1 MKSEAEL
8 SDKEWRQ
15 MRRQMSKL
23 DFEPV
28 PETPALLS
36 RSLFGESGQEL
47 ASIYEEKPEMIRES
61 APACHCQSSPKNRS
75 SAELPSTSVAVSPK
89 ITKRYHPQ
97 EQKRPPE
104 STFELDDSE
113 LAALDAQMAAAQ
125 DATRRLVMGAFLNLK
140 AKKAKTEAL
149 ERMKLSAAHAS
160 DIEILQVVSSAAF
173 ITVEELKVKVAKA
186 EEQRDQSIKLLDR
199 FSEFNVKQSRL
210 NQARSVE
217 RSVAACFHAWN
228 EMARQRTAKYTALR
242 HVLAQACKRQQLASF
257 RFWKES
263 AQMFLLQRQLQDQR
277 DRFENRILEMAKEYQ
292 LQIQQLQH
300 DIDEAKC
307 QVDESQKCRRKLE
320 EDLRLVFLRGVSAM
334 NIEALNVFG
343 TSHKQLR
350 KLGEQERSVLPA
362 RQKESNSNQIIE
374 SVKTN
379 AVSSRELTVPVV
391 IASSKELLSP
401 ETSASDPVP
410 VEDSNTVCS
419 SPSHSRA
426 STMRSI
432 STQAPASLNRPTSGC
447 THPTDTTGLR
457 SAEMIQQH
465 ELSPSMWIHSAG
477 RSASST
483 FRPSSAPLPTKKRS
497 STLLSAKT
505 QVEMQYMRST
515 IAASAARATRPIS
528 ASRSPTSTTCTAWAL
543 EDGRR
548 FSYDND
554 GEEDGIDLEGYEE
567 YLEHLKS
574 KTAIRPCSARVVR
587 PTTES
592 SKFFTTNADNP
603 VPTRPARPSSARP
616 RMRSTPRSSLG
627 DITPNGSQSRSSG
640 MRRKRHSEKVVHA
653 RIRAVYND
661 VGRSSLSMKQTTAIA
676 TPYSTASALCSKSR
690 DLEEADIHD
699 EYYRLLDSE
708 GELKAALIQEQQKRV
723 KAVAHAR
730 RLEEVVA
737 MKDKKIESLL
747 HAKAVGADRSLRTN
761 RSVSQRELAERDRQ
775 VHAITQRLKQKL
787 VQQSQ
792 LLTSYEEAM
801 QSLRSGVKST
811 NLMELEE
818 ERVQLYQELRHHQ
831 ILLDQQR
838 FEREAHEQKLA
849 AFADVEARNN
859 LQMAKLQQENRMITY
874 EKRKLEQEIG
884 FLKSHVEQIQ
894 SNLTLEQRKR
904 TYDREF
910 SESVGKHTMSP
921 PTQKVILAQALD
933 EMKKF
938 VRRETLASIKRE
950 KLKSSRPAT
959 SKSIADAQSTLPTA
973 FSAPKSRSFSTVTP
987 RDLRRPIAS
996 TAPNTESEPS
1006 NGSYNSEGALI
1017 PSEDP
1022 TTTTLSGAIVTSTS
1036 KEEGNLEA
1044 QQQTH
1049 HNGFIAD
1056 ETTGG
1061 LVVEGCHESHAAATS
1076 SVDFANINSFQSHY
1090 AGKHELSSVEADP
1103 EKDQPSGGVRCV
1115 AVERV
1120 YNKTTDEELD
1130 EIQQQK
1136 LAAIESVL
1144 RLDTDDGSDSEL
1156 LSIDMLDDAK
1166 HLTSDWK
1173 KTSIDEAADAALIN
1187 VEVSK
1192 EVGGVEKETV
1202 AQEELQDD
1210 RGQSMDDL
1218 YTEDFLDTDVD
1229 A

>member
-1 MKSEAEL
+1 
-8 SDKEWRQ
+8 

-75 SAELPSTSVAVSPK
+75 STISTSGSSFNEMKQTLSEMTVNEHSAELPSTSVAVSPK

-160 DIEILQVVSSAAF
+160 DIKILQ

-307 QVDESQKCRRKLE
+307 QVEESQKCRRKLE

-447 THPTDTTGLR
+447 THPTNTTGLR

-528 ASRSPTSTTCTAWAL
+528 ASRSPTSTTCTAWA
-543 EDGRR
+543 RR
-548 FSYDND
+548 S
-554 GEEDGIDLEGYEE
+554 
-567 YLEHLKS
+567 
-574 KTAIRPCSARVVR
+574 
-587 PTTES
+587 
-592 SKFFTTNADNP
+592 
-603 VPTRPARPSSARP
+603 
-616 RMRSTPRSSLG
+616 
-627 DITPNGSQSRSSG
+627 
-640 MRRKRHSEKVVHA
+640 
-653 RIRAVYND
+653 
-661 VGRSSLSMKQTTAIA
+661 
-676 TPYSTASALCSKSR
+676 
-690 DLEEADIHD
+690 
-699 EYYRLLDSE
+699 
-708 GELKAALIQEQQKRV
+708 
-723 KAVAHAR
+723 
-730 RLEEVVA
+730 
-737 MKDKKIESLL
+737 
-747 HAKAVGADRSLRTN
+747 
-761 RSVSQRELAERDRQ
+761 
-775 VHAITQRLKQKL
+775 
-787 VQQSQ
+787 
-792 LLTSYEEAM
+792 
-801 QSLRSGVKST
+801 
-811 NLMELEE
+811 
-818 ERVQLYQELRHHQ
+818 
-831 ILLDQQR
+831 
-838 FEREAHEQKLA
+838 
-849 AFADVEARNN
+849 
-859 LQMAKLQQENRMITY
+859 
-874 EKRKLEQEIG
+874 
-884 FLKSHVEQIQ
+884 
-894 SNLTLEQRKR
+894 
-904 TYDREF
+904 
-910 SESVGKHTMSP
+910 
-921 PTQKVILAQALD
+921 
-933 EMKKF
+933 
-938 VRRETLASIKRE
+938 
-950 KLKSSRPAT
+950 
-959 SKSIADAQSTLPTA
+959 
-973 FSAPKSRSFSTVTP
+973 
-987 RDLRRPIAS
+987 
-996 TAPNTESEPS
+996 
-1006 NGSYNSEGALI
+1006 
-1017 PSEDP
+1017 
-1022 TTTTLSGAIVTSTS
+1022 
-1036 KEEGNLEA
+1036 
-1044 QQQTH
+1044 
-1049 HNGFIAD
+1049 
-1056 ETTGG
+1056 
-1061 LVVEGCHESHAAATS
+1061 
-1076 SVDFANINSFQSHY
+1076 
-1090 AGKHELSSVEADP
+1090 
-1103 EKDQPSGGVRCV
+1103 
-1115 AVERV
+1115 
-1120 YNKTTDEELD
+1120 
-1130 EIQQQK
+1130 
-1136 LAAIESVL
+1136 
-1144 RLDTDDGSDSEL
+1144 
-1156 LSIDMLDDAK
+1156 
-1166 HLTSDWK
+1166 
-1173 KTSIDEAADAALIN
+1173 
-1187 VEVSK
+1187 
-1192 EVGGVEKETV
+1192 
-1202 AQEELQDD
+1202 
-1210 RGQSMDDL
+1210 
-1218 YTEDFLDTDVD
+1218 
-1229 A
+1229 